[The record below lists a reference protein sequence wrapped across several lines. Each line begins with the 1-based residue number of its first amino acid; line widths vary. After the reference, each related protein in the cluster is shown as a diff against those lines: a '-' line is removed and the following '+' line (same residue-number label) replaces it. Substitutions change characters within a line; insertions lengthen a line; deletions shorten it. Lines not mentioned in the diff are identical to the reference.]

1 MNILF
6 HIYDPNDF
14 FSRNEIKKLT
24 KTSLL
29 KRKRPMRINQAAV
42 GSQNGPS
49 KNSEKPGLSF
59 RINL

>member
-29 KRKRPMRINQAAV
+29 KRKRPMRINQAV